1 MRPGRAAGT
10 VALMHWSVL
19 QLHHLPSAPEQGVLV
34 VRVLAFGQY
43 ETGELAHQAMAVD
56 AVPAVE
62 GGLVVFVRGGE
73 LRLRPEHAGRE
84 GEPLGNL
91 RPPLIDWAASGC
103 RPLLPEL
110 DLDGEAPAWVA
121 VALDHL
127 GDLFLQPPSSM
138 AAFAGSKTTALIR
151 PPQPSDPRATL
162 SCEFGETPP
171 QKSNDTQDPTAGS

>member
-1 MRPGRAAGT
+1 
-10 VALMHWSVL
+10 MHWSVL
-19 QLHHLPSAPEQGVLV
+19 RLHHLPSAPEQGVLV

-110 DLDGEAPAWVA
+110 DIDTKAPAWVA

-127 GDLFLQPPSSM
+127 GDLFLQSPASRT
-138 AAFAGSKTTALIR
+138 ALVGVKATALISPGR
-151 PPQPSDPRATL
+151 PSDPPARDPAG
-162 SCEFGETPP
+162 SA
-171 QKSNDTQDPTAGS
+171 DPTQ